1 MQECLSNNNVLMYST
16 HNEGKSV
23 IAGNIIKTLKA
34 KIYKKMRANDCKSYI
49 SYMNKLVDQ
58 YNNTCHHTISKNLFM
73 VIILIWLKKL
83 RLISWLLS
91 LKLMMKLKLL
101 SIKVKFLVKL
111 TPKIGQDYRIC
122 VEN

>member
-1 MQECLSNNNVLMYST
+1 
-16 HNEGKSV
+16 
-23 IAGNIIKTLKA
+23 
-34 KIYKKMRANDCKSYI
+34 MRANDCKSYI

-58 YNNTCHHTISKNLFM
+58 YNNTGHHPIGKNLFM
-73 VIILIWLKKL
+73 LIILIWRKKL

-91 LKLMMKLKLL
+91 LKLMIKLELL

-111 TPKIGQDYRIC
+111 TLKIGQDYRFC